1 MKHAWLI
8 IVHDEWSIQ
17 YRLVSELDALVA
29 MKKTRFS
36 IFRTILHNILVF
48 LQSVVQGIYG

>member
-17 YRLVSELDALVA
+17 YRLVSELDAQVA
-29 MKKTRFS
+29 MKKT
-36 IFRTILHNILVF
+36 
-48 LQSVVQGIYG
+48 